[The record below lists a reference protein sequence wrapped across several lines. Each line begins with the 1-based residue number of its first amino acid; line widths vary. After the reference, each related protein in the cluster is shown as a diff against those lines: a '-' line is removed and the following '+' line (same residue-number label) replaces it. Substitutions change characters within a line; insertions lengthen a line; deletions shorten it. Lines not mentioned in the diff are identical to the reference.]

1 MIRDMKKLGLA
12 ATTLALALTGCTS
25 NDADT
30 ADETPTLDSIE
41 AVDTHIA
48 DTYGGSA
55 ELNDGDLSVTLNSR
69 GTELQDQDA
78 TLKAIQD
85 IGTATGLDYTTA
97 TITLTA
103 DSGAGCGHRYDA
115 DTVSEI
121 AGADTA
127 EVVVTDIWDHAEA
140 STPCNY

>member
-1 MIRDMKKLGLA
+1 MKKLGTILA
-12 ATTLALALTGCTS
+12 AATLTLTGCS
-25 NDADT
+25 GNDADT

-55 ELNDGDLSVTLNSR
+55 ELNDGDLSVNLDSR

-103 DSGAGCGHRYDA
+103 DNGAGCGHRYDA

-121 AGADTA
+121 ATADTA
-127 EVVVTDIWDHAEA
+127 EIVVTDIWDHAET
-140 STPCNY
+140 STPCTY